1 MFENRLTVQTSPR
14 PAGRQRRGIA
24 RRRAIL
30 DAAEALLGEQDYEAA
45 TLKAIGERAGIPVT
59 SVYHYFSHRHQ
70 VEAELLRRHAHELDT
85 RIGATLAEKPPH
97 TLSDAADAV
106 IDPLLDY
113 FRGHP
118 SCAELWFKGS
128 SETVGEHVRAFD
140 EAQAERVW
148 RLLVARD
155 LVPTDLPVLVV
166 QLAFEVGNRLFEAA
180 LRRSPEGDDATIR
193 EARRIVIAYVESH
206 VTEGRAGRS

>member
-1 MFENRLTVQTSPR
+1 MPTQTLR
-14 PAGRQRRGIA
+14 PAGAQRRGIA

-30 DAAEALLGEQDYEAA
+30 DAAEALLGEQGYEAT
-45 TLKAIGERAGIPVT
+45 TLKAIGERAGIPVA

-85 RIGATLAEKPPH
+85 RIGATLDGKRPD
-97 TLSDAADAV
+97 TLSDVADAV

-113 FRGHP
+113 FRDHP
-118 SCAELWFKGS
+118 SCAELWLKGS

-140 EAQAERVW
+140 EAQAERVR

-180 LRRSPEGDDATIR
+180 FRRSPEGDDATIH
-193 EARRIVIAYVESH
+193 EARRIVIAYVESY
-206 VTEGRAGRS
+206 VTEGRVSRS

>member
-1 MFENRLTVQTSPR
+1 MFENKLTVQTPPR
-14 PAGRQRRGIA
+14 PAGPQRRGIA
-24 RRRAIL
+24 RRQALL
-30 DAAEALLGEQDYEAA
+30 DAAEALFGEQGYETA

-70 VEAELLRRHAHELDT
+70 VEAELLRHHAHELDT
-85 RIGATLAEKPPH
+85 RVGATLACKRPH
-97 TLSDAADAV
+97 TLSGVADAV
-106 IDPLLDY
+106 IDPMLAY

-148 RLLVARD
+148 QLLVARA
-155 LVPTDLPVLVV
+155 LVPADLPLLVV
-166 QLAFEVGNRLFEAA
+166 QLAFEAGNRLFEAA
-180 LRRSPEGDDATIR
+180 FRRSPEGDDVTLH
-193 EARRIVIAYVESH
+193 EARRIVIAYVESY

>member
-1 MFENRLTVQTSPR
+1 MFEKEVTVQTPPR
-14 PAGRQRRGIA
+14 PAGAQRRGIA

-30 DAAEALLGEQDYEAA
+30 DAAEALLGERGYEAA

-85 RIGATLAEKPPH
+85 RIGATLADKRPH
-97 TLSDAADAV
+97 TLPGVADAV

-113 FRGHP
+113 FRSHP

-140 EAQAERVW
+140 EAQAERVR
-148 RLLVARD
+148 RLLVARG
-155 LVPTDLPVLVV
+155 LVPADLPVLVV
-166 QLAFEVGNRLFEAA
+166 QLAFEAGNRLFEAA
-180 LRRSPEGDDATIR
+180 FRRSPEGDAATIQ
-193 EARRIVIAYVESH
+193 EARRIVIAYVESYAI
-206 VTEGRAGRS
+206 EGRVRQS